1 MRTLTQKLL
10 GSVLLGSLLTLS
22 MTPAQAHWGGG
33 FRGGYHHHG
42 GGGAWVAPAF
52 IGGAFLGAALAAPS
66 YSYAYPVAAP
76 MPSYPVVPS
85 YVAPVTPYAAPAAP
99 APSGYFCPTS
109 RQDRKSTRLN
119 SSHSQQSRMPSS
131 A

>member
-22 MTPAQAHWGGG
+22 MSPAQAHWGGG

-109 RQDRKSTRLN
+109 RQFYPYVATCNVPWQLI
-119 SSHSQQSRMPSS
+119 
-131 A
+131 